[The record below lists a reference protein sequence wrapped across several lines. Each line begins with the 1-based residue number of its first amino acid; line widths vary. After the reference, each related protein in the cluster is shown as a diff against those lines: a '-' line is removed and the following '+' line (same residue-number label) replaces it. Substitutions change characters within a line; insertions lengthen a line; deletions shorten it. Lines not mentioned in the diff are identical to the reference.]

1 MNSKF
6 DDIAPLYDHE
16 VCQTIDELL
25 SDPGF
30 IHAIEYVLPG
40 VNLEDFAKEMSSYK
54 TKYDFQSR
62 MISPVVWGIAR
73 KTSASVNTTGWENI
87 DRSKQYLYISNHR
100 DIVLDAG
107 ILNIT
112 LHEEGLN
119 TTEIAIG
126 DNLLVFPWIKK
137 LVRLNKSFIVQRG
150 VSVRQM
156 LEVSKHLSEY
166 IHYAIL
172 HKKESIWLA
181 QREGR
186 AKDSND
192 KTQESLLKM
201 LTLFPEKGNF
211 IDNLKELNIIPLS
224 ISYEYDPCDFLKA
237 QEFQLKRDNPEY
249 KKSQKDD
256 LINMETGLLGFKGN
270 VHFRFGKQIN
280 DSLEKLKDV
289 DRKLQI
295 SAAAKCIDDEI
306 HRNYKIYPCN
316 YIAHDLLSGDKRFD
330 SMYSAEEKDKFE
342 KYLKK
347 QIEKIDMPDKD
358 FDYLREC
365 MLIMYSNTL
374 KNYLTITESGK

>member
-1 MNSKF
+1 MDSKF
-6 DDIAPLYDHE
+6 DDIAPLYDYE
-16 VCQTIDELL
+16 VSQTIEELL
-25 SDPGF
+25 ADPAF
-30 IHAIEYVLPG
+30 MNAMEYMIP
-40 VNLEDFAKEMSSYK
+40 NLGESNFVEEMRSYK
-54 TKYDFQSR
+54 TKYDFQSK
-62 MISPVVWGIAR
+62 MISPFVWGIAR
-73 KTSASVNTTGWENI
+73 KTSTSVNTTGWENI
-87 DRSKQYLYISNHR
+87 DRNKQYLYISNHR
-100 DIVLDAG
+100 DIILDAG

-126 DNLLVFPWIKK
+126 DNLLVYPWIKK

-201 LTLFPEKGNF
+201 LALYPEGGSF
-211 IDNLKELNIIPLS
+211 IDNIKELNIMPLS

-256 LINMETGLLGFKGN
+256 LVNMETGLLGFKGN
-270 VHFRFGKQIN
+270 VHFQFGRQIN
-280 DSLEKLKDV
+280 DRLDKLKDV
-289 DRKLQI
+289 DRKLQVG
-295 SAAAKCIDDEI
+295 AVAKCIDEEI
-306 HRNYKIYPCN
+306 HLNYKMFSGN
-316 YIAHDLLSGDKRFD
+316 YVAYDLLNNSEQFKDK
-330 SMYSAEEKDKFE
+330 YTLEEKNNFE

-347 QIEKIDMPDKD
+347 QIDKINIVDKD
-358 FDYLREC
+358 FDYLWEC
-365 MLIMYSNTL
+365 MLTMYSNTL
-374 KNYLTITESGK
+374 KNHLTVKGEL